1 MLPANA
7 KAILESL
14 ADGIDP
20 DTGEALPEQDIFNRP
35 LVIRALYA
43 AIRALDGAGPEPAPG
58 PADGK
63 TASSQARPTNA
74 GKPWA
79 AIDDEELLAAFDA
92 GAAIK
97 EIADQ
102 FSRSR
107 GAITSR
113 LVRLGRIRES
123 EEASR

>member
-1 MLPANA
+1 MAQA
-7 KAILESL
+7 R
-14 ADGIDP
+14 
-20 DTGEALPEQDIFNRP
+20 NR
-35 LVIRALYA
+35 R
-43 AIRALDGAGPEPAPG
+43 PG

-79 AIDDEELLAAFDA
+79 DIDDEELLAAFDA

-107 GAITSR
+107 DAIASR